1 MRYFIATASD
11 GTIFKRSSKNRAYSH
26 CVAVYSVVRAATP
39 EEAKGRNSVLC
50 KGSEGWARGEW
61 ASRKDLADKNAASD
75 HGQSWPRT
83 VLVRAEVLDAREVS
97 GPEFRKTEG
106 RR

>member
-11 GTIFKRSSKNRAYSH
+11 GTVFKRSSQNRIYSH

-39 EEAKGRNSVLC
+39 EEAKGRHPVLC
-50 KGSEGWARGEW
+50 KGSEGWAKGEW

-83 VLVRAEVLDAREVS
+83 VLVRAEVLDACEVS
-97 GPEFRKTEG
+97 GPEFRKIEG